1 MAVTARRPGIRP
13 ETIRTRLARFMPR
26 GADEQPWTV
35 IWAAH
40 TERRDELSGSEELR
54 AADHLGCY
62 GSDLAHAM
70 AQEGLAPRR
79 TRLSATWDPGKYN
92 EAPSITIEVR
102 CVLPGID
109 QAVFEAVVR
118 EVEPG
123 CPVWNSLAGEVAVK
137 VEAVLD
143 VEPAPA
149 PAPAAVVAVT
159 DEPAPGS
166 VQTPALGATRD
177 EAPKEQPSMPTPAAR
192 ATRQP
197 SFFERWFPT
206 IRALAMRLG
215 NQP

>member
-35 IWAAH
+35 VWAAH
-40 TERRDELSGSEELR
+40 TDRRDELSGSEELR
-54 AADHLGCY
+54 AGDHLGCY
-62 GSDLAHAM
+62 GSDLSHAM

-92 EAPSITIEVR
+92 EAPTITIEVR

-149 PAPAAVVAVT
+149 PAAPAVVLTETAAAPSEAAAPITVEVT
-159 DEPAPGS
+159 ASTE
-166 VQTPALGATRD
+166 R
-177 EAPKEQPSMPTPAAR
+177 PSMPTPAAR
-192 ATRQP
+192 RRTRQP
-197 SFFERWFPT
+197 SFLERWFPA